1 MPYNKELSSNELSIK
16 ERGPVWLC
24 LHFHKL
30 ALDIACRDEQN
41 LDQPLVVTEKQRVY
55 QCNAAATRLGI
66 KPGHSMDTA
75 FTLSERV
82 TTTERNLDRE
92 ITTLKHLAQWAY
104 QFTPNVAIKGPQ
116 CLILEVAG
124 SLALFGGL
132 GAIGGSI
139 LASLEE
145 QGYWANMASSSTPQ
159 AAILLAIA
167 NLSSI
172 SIDATLDATLDAT
185 SDIGLAPVHYLQVPN
200 KVVAGLQ
207 QMGIHNLKQLLA
219 LPISGLTR
227 RFDTYF
233 IDYLQ
238 RLTGD
243 KPDPQSFISPTAN
256 FYHDVTFLHDVTNME
271 SLTFPIN
278 RLLAELSDFL
288 SGRQLWMSHMT
299 WHLSHRSHGRQSFSV
314 YLAAPANDSKMFLTL
329 TQLKLDQISSVKEI
343 DNVALSVKRFFPAG
357 QESADL
363 FAKGFQN
370 GGQAQQTS
378 SDQQNQLLN
387 MLTARLGPGKCF
399 GLSEAN
405 DHRPEKAWKK
415 IRLHEKDY
423 WVSPQQKDLP
433 RPSFLLPTPK
443 ALNVVDNIP
452 CLAGKLELVKG
463 PERIDF
469 GWWDQPIDKPLARDY
484 YVARQRDG
492 GLLWVFK
499 HLDAGR
505 WYLHGIFS

>member
-1 MPYNKELSSNELSIK
+1 MSYNKEFAAK

-30 ALDIACRDEQN
+30 ALDIACRDEKN

-55 QCNAAATRLGI
+55 QCNTAATQLGI
-66 KPGHSMDTA
+66 KPGHNMDTA

-82 TTTERNLDRE
+82 TATERNLDRE
-92 ITTLKHLAQWAY
+92 IAALKHLAQWAY

-116 CLILEVAG
+116 CLVLDVAG

-132 GAIGGSI
+132 DAIASSI
-139 LASLEE
+139 LSGLQE
-145 QGYWANMASSSTPQ
+145 QGYWANMAFSATPQ

-167 NLSSI
+167 NLSST
-172 SIDATLDATLDAT
+172 STDATTDATTDV
-185 SDIGLAPVHYLQVPN
+185 GPVSVHHLQVPD

-219 LPISGLTR
+219 LPISGLAR

-243 KPDPQSFISPTAN
+243 KPDPQSFISPAAN

-278 RLLAELSDFL
+278 RLLRELSSFL
-288 SGRQLWMSHMT
+288 SGRQLWISHMT
-299 WHLSHRSHGRQSFSV
+299 WHFSHRSHGRQSFSV
-314 YLAAPANDSKMFLTL
+314 YLAVPANDSKMFLTL

-343 DNVALSVKRFFPAG
+343 DNIALSVKRFFPAG

-363 FAKGFQN
+363 FAKSFHN

-415 IRLHEKDY
+415 IRPHEKNY

-443 ALNVVDNIP
+443 ALNVVDNMP

>member
-1 MPYNKELSSNELSIK
+1 MSCSNNGTGKRS
-16 ERGPVWLC
+16 PVWLC
-24 LHFHKL
+24 LHFHQL
-30 ALDIACRDEQN
+30 ALNIACRDEQHLN
-41 LDQPLVVTEKQRVY
+41 QPLVVTEKQRVY
-55 QCNAAATRLGI
+55 QCNFAATNLGI

-82 TTTERNLDRE
+82 TTTERNQDRE
-92 ITTLKHLAQWAY
+92 TAALKHLAQWAY
-104 QFTPNVAIKGPQ
+104 QFTSNVAIKGSN

-124 SLALFGGL
+124 SLTLFGGL
-132 GAIGGSI
+132 SKLRSKIQLG
-139 LASLEE
+139 LEE
-145 QGYWANMASSSTPQ
+145 QGYCTDMAASSTPQ

-167 NLSSI
+167 GLMDSSLN
-172 SIDATLDATLDAT
+172 AKA
-185 SDIGLAPVHYLQVPN
+185 DIGPAPVECLQTSN
-200 KVVAGLQ
+200 KVVLGLQ
-207 QMGIHNLKQLLA
+207 QMGIHNLHQLLA
-219 LPISGLTR
+219 LPISGLAR

-243 KPDPQSFISPTAN
+243 KPDPQTFISPVAN
-256 FYHDVTFLHDVTNME
+256 FYHDVTFLHDVTNLA

-278 RLLAELSDFL
+278 RLLGELTSFL
-288 SGRQLWMSHMT
+288 SGRQLWANHMT
-299 WHLSHRSHGRQSFSV
+299 WHISHRSHSRQSFSV
-314 YLAAPANDSKMFLTL
+314 YLAAPANDNKMFLTL
-329 TQLKLDQISSVKEI
+329 TQLKLDQIKSVKEV
-343 DNVALSVKRFFPAG
+343 DNIALSVNRFFPAG

-363 FAKGFQN
+363 FGDN
-370 GGQAQQTS
+370 RSSGAQHSVQRGVQPEAQRGVQPN

-423 WVSPQQKDLP
+423 WVSPKQEGLP

-443 ALNVVDNIP
+443 ALNVVDNTP
-452 CLAGKLELVKG
+452 CLGGKLALVKG

-469 GWWDQPIDKPLARDY
+469 GWWDQPIDKPLTRDY